1 MVEAST
7 NSVVHDTSVVVKS
20 VLEPSRILPPS
31 VYEREV
37 ETRRK
42 INVILEILE
51 ARGYTVYF
59 PRAGIVEVASVLKRS
74 GLDKQN
80 IMKLIE
86 SIEETFIVV
95 DESVIYGRALETA
108 LSVVSPL

>member
-1 MVEAST
+1 MPA
-7 NSVVHDTSVVVKS
+7 KIFCA
-20 VLEPSRILPPS
+20 LEFVDVWTEGFFS
-31 VYEREV
+31 
-37 ETRRK
+37 
-42 INVILEILE
+42 
-51 ARGYTVYF
+51 F
-59 PRAGIVEVASVLKRS
+59 EVASVLKRS

-95 DESVIYGRALETA
+95 DESVIYGKALETA